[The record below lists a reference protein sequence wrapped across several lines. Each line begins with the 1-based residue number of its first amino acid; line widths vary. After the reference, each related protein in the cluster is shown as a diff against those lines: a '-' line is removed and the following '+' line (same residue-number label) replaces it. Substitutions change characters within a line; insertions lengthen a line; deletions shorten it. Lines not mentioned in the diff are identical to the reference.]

1 MVRELLRCLTL
12 LLVIP
17 PGLLLIG
24 PLLLVTAYRG
34 NQRFGPLVFNVR
46 RSGWKGRLTTGLIG
60 ITLWVA
66 VWGGLVWW
74 LWPVAKSFDPHYA
87 SEGLSSIVTLL
98 PRWGSDES
106 AQRIAATP
114 FLILASATASPTM
127 TPATAIAPALL
138 AHTTLPSSAVSGIS
152 AAVPTSVPSMTL
164 APTVEANAVFTPTV
178 ELSPAK
184 DPTMTP
190 TTQPT
195 ATVTPVPSPTPTMT
209 PTQSPSPTPTTT
221 PTETPTPTST
231 MTPTEVPSPTPT
243 MTPTEAPT
251 LTATPTMIP
260 SPTPSHTP
268 TPSPSPTASPTVTA
282 TPTAD
287 AARQAIAAV
296 ERANEA
302 LRLALELPSPERLD
316 ALNEHWKDRSFP
328 NVRTFVF
335 SIIKLVGRPVRRV
348 SYVYLVPPLAT
359 YDQSNGMAYVDAIE
373 IWTYEGSAVTYMERF
388 VFHYVLARR
397 EADWVIVDYT
407 YRNAPT
413 AASP

>member
-60 ITLWVA
+60 ITLWAA

-74 LWPVAKSFDPHYA
+74 LWPVAESFDPHHA

-106 AQRIAATP
+106 AQRSAATP

-127 TPATAIAPALL
+127 TPTTATAPALL
-138 AHTTLPSSAVSGIS
+138 AHTTLPSPVESGIS

-164 APTVEANAVFTPTV
+164 APTVEANAVFTSTV
-178 ELSPAK
+178 ELLPAK
-184 DPTMTP
+184 APTMTP
-190 TTQPT
+190 TTLPT
-195 ATVTPVPSPTPTMT
+195 ATVTPVPSL
-209 PTQSPSPTPTTT
+209 
-221 PTETPTPTST
+221 
-231 MTPTEVPSPTPT
+231 TPT
-243 MTPTEAPT
+243 MTPTEPPSPT
-251 LTATPTMIP
+251 PTMMPTETPILTATPTMIP
-260 SPTPSHTP
+260 SPTLPHTP
-268 TPSPSPTASPTVTA
+268 TPSPLPTASPTVTA
-282 TPTAD
+282 TPTVD
-287 AARQAIAAV
+287 PARQAIAAV

-328 NVRTFVF
+328 NVRAFVF
-335 SIIKLVGRPVRRV
+335 SIIKLVGQPVRRV
-348 SYVYLVPPLAT
+348 SYVYLIPPLAT
-359 YDQSNGMAYVDAIE
+359 YDRSSGMAYVDAIE
-373 IWTYEGSAVTYMERF
+373 IWTYEGSAVTYIERF
-388 VFHYVLARR
+388 AFHYVLAQR
-397 EADWVIVDYT
+397 EAEWVIVDYT

-413 AASP
+413 ASSP

>member
-34 NQRFGPLVFNVR
+34 SQRFGPLVFNVR
-46 RSGWKGRLTTGLIG
+46 RGGWKGRLTTGLIG

-66 VWGGLVWW
+66 VWGALAWW
-74 LWPVAKSFDPHYA
+74 LWPVAESLDPHYA
-87 SEGLSSIVTLL
+87 SAGLSSIVTSL
-98 PRWGSDES
+98 PRWASDES

-138 AHTTLPSSAVSGIS
+138 ARAALPSPIESGIS
-152 AAVPTSVPSMTL
+152 AAVPPSVPSMTL
-164 APTVEANAVFTPTV
+164 VPTAEANAVLTSTV
-178 ELSPAK
+178 APSPAK
-184 DPTMTP
+184 APTVTP

-195 ATVTPVPSPTPTMT
+195 ATVTPVPSPTPTM
-209 PTQSPSPTPTTT
+209 P
-221 PTETPTPTST
+221 PTEP
-231 MTPTEVPSPTPT
+231 PSPTPT
-243 MTPTEAPT
+243 MTPTETPT
-251 LTATPTMIP
+251 LTVTPTMIP
-260 SPTPSHTP
+260 SPTSSPTS

-287 AARQAIAAV
+287 PARQAIAAV
-296 ERANEA
+296 ERANER
-302 LRLALELPSPERLD
+302 LRLALELPSPERLG

-328 NVRTFVF
+328 HVRTFVF
-335 SIIKLVGRPVRRV
+335 SIIQLVGRPVKA

-359 YDQSNGMAYVDAIE
+359 YDRSNGMAYVDAIE
-373 IWTYEGSAVTYMERF
+373 IWTYEGSAVTYTERF
-388 VFHYVLARR
+388 AFHYVLARR